1 MPQDN
6 PELES
11 WLEEFAHE
19 ALRAEAV
26 ERFVRYV
33 DKGILAQ
40 LPQIAADPLLTQ
52 DLDQSTDSQWRAFLE
67 MVVADDYHHHL
78 PSQAGNLA
86 RSLARRGMDLGV
98 LLKVYRAAHQ
108 LVFAYLSEVTQEEPL
123 PRPGRDEALVFIW
136 SRAGQWIDDT
146 VEQLIETFYAERQ
159 LLVEG
164 ALARRASLIDGL
176 LQETVRPTE
185 RVSADLGHRLDHWQT
200 GFVIWQATSV
210 VHDRDLETYA
220 GELARAAGAPS
231 PLLHVA
237 GHRDRWGW
245 LATPTPPDLA
255 GLQELSSRLSA
266 SGVRISLGTP
276 HRGPDGFRRSHQ
288 EARAA
293 HKVATTA
300 VLAPPVVDYQ
310 EVELLCLVDGN
321 RSLVER
327 MVLREVGPLCGADKN
342 LAQVRQTTLAFLT
355 QRNLDAV
362 ADALFVHKNTVRYRL
377 AKAEE
382 LLGHPLT
389 ERAAYVELALR
400 HIALFGPPAPEA
412 R

>member
-6 PELES
+6 PELEA
-11 WLEEFAHE
+11 WLKEFVRE
-19 ALRAEAV
+19 ALRPESF
-26 ERFVRYV
+26 ERFVRFV
-33 DKGILAQ
+33 GDGIFAQ
-40 LPQIAADPLLTQ
+40 LPQIAADPLLAQ
-52 DLDQSTDSQWRAFLE
+52 DLDQSTGAQWRAFLE
-67 MVVADDYHHHL
+67 LVVAPEYHHHL
-78 PSQAGNLA
+78 PAQAGNLA

-108 LVFAYLSEVTQEEPL
+108 LVFAYLSEVTQEPPL
-123 PRPGRDEALVFIW
+123 PRPGRDEALVFLW

-146 VEQLIETFYAERQ
+146 IEQLIETFYEERRQ
-159 LLVEG
+159 LVEG

-176 LQETVRPTE
+176 LQGATEPTE
-185 RVSADLGHRLDHWQT
+185 QVSTDLGHQLEHWQT
-200 GFVIWQATSV
+200 GFVIWQAEGA
-210 VHDRDLETYA
+210 VHDRDLEVLA
-220 GELARAAGAPS
+220 GDLARAVGAPP

-245 LATPTPPDLA
+245 LATPTPPELA
-255 GLQELSSRLSA
+255 GAQGLSDRLTTA
-266 SGVRISLGTP
+266 GVRVSLGTP
-276 HRGPDGFRRSHQ
+276 HHGPAGFRHSHH

-293 HKVATTA
+293 HRIATAA
-300 VLAPPVVDYQ
+300 VLAPPVVDYG
-310 EVELLCLVDGN
+310 EIELLCLVDGN
-321 RSLVER
+321 RTLVER

-342 LAQVRQTTLAFLT
+342 LAHVRQTTLAFLT

-362 ADALFVHKNTVRYRL
+362 AEALFVHKNTVRYRL

-400 HIALFGPPAPEA
+400 HIALFGPPTDGP

>member
-1 MPQDN
+1 MSEDN
-6 PELES
+6 PELHA
-11 WLEEFAHE
+11 WLEEFVHE
-19 ALRAEAV
+19 ALREEAV
-26 ERFVRYV
+26 ARFVRYV
-33 DKGILAQ
+33 GDGILAQ

-52 DLDQSTDSQWRAFLE
+52 DLDRSTDSQWRAFLE
-67 MVVADDYHHHL
+67 MVVIEDYHHQL
-78 PSQAGNLA
+78 PVQAGNLA

-108 LVFAYLSEVTQEEPL
+108 LVFAYLSEVTQQPPL
-123 PRPGRDEALVFIW
+123 PRPGRDEVLVFLW
-136 SRAGQWIDDT
+136 SRAGHWIDDT
-146 VEQLIETFYAERQ
+146 IEQLIETYYEERRK
-159 LLVEG
+159 LLEG

-176 LQETVRPTE
+176 LQETTTPTE
-185 RVSADLGHRLDHWQT
+185 QVSADLGHQLEHWQT
-200 GFVIWQATSV
+200 GFVIWQSEGPV
-210 VHDRDLETYA
+210 QERDLEVLT
-220 GELARAAGAPS
+220 GELARIAGAPP

-245 LATPTPPDLA
+245 LATPTPPDLT
-255 GLQELSSRLSA
+255 GVQELSDRLTSA
-266 SGVRISLGTP
+266 GVRVSLGTSQA
-276 HRGPDGFRRSHQ
+276 GPAGFRHSHH

-293 HKVATTA
+293 HRIATA
-300 VLAPPVVDYQ
+300 AQLAPRVVDYRD
-310 EVELLCLVDGN
+310 VELLCLVDGN
-321 RSLVER
+321 RTLVER

-362 ADALFVHKNTVRYRL
+362 AETLFVHKNTVRYRL

-400 HIALFGPPAPEA
+400 HIALYGPPADGP